1 MASETGRSSAGSVPV
16 VSELRERVGTLGTKL
31 DALRRHL

>member
-1 MASETGRSSAGSVPV
+1 MASETGRSSSGGVLL
-16 VSELRERVGTLGTKL
+16 VSELRERVATLATKL

>member
-1 MASETGRSSAGSVPV
+1 MASETGRSSADMLVL
-16 VSELRERVGTLGTKL
+16 SELRERVGTLATKL